1 MAVQTTFSMF
11 QQLLRN
17 SITNDTTLEATLKA
31 ALLLRVDYLP
41 KIEQHVMGA
50 SQVNA
55 ITGGTVD
62 EATDSITFAS
72 GVGGDITFDL
82 ITFGTPVAID
92 GTMAGIGLLLG
103 HVGQGTNSAIAEA
116 DITLQYRTSDSDPWK
131 AFGRTV
137 VLDAISTIQFKATIA
152 TQGVDAD
159 MPQLHLVAEQE

>member
-17 SITNDTTLEATLKA
+17 SINNDTTLEATLKA

-41 KIEQHVMGA
+41 RLEQHVMGA
-50 SQVNA
+50 AEVNA
-55 ITGGTVD
+55 ITGGTAD
-62 EATDSITFAS
+62 EATDSITFAT

-82 ITFGTPVAID
+82 ITFGTPVTID

-103 HVGQGTNSAIAEA
+103 HVGQGTNIPVAEA
-116 DITLQYRTSDSDPWK
+116 DITLQYRETDGGTWK

-137 VLDAISTIQFKATIA
+137 VLTGISTVQFKATVA
-152 TQGVDAD
+152 VQGADAD
-159 MPQLHLVAEQE
+159 MPQLHLIAMQE

>member
-17 SITNDTTLEATLKA
+17 SINNDSSLEATLKA

-41 KIEQHVMGA
+41 RDEHQVMGA

-62 EATDSITFAS
+62 EATNSITFAS
-72 GVGGDITFDL
+72 GSGGDITFDS
-82 ITFGTPVAID
+82 ITFGTPVRID
-92 GTMAGIGLLLG
+92 GTQTSIGLLLG
-103 HVGQGTNSAIAEA
+103 NVGQGTNPAVAES
-116 DITLQYRTSDSDPWK
+116 DITLQYRETDADPWK

-137 VLDAISTIQFKATIA
+137 VLDNISTIQFKATIA
-152 TQGVDAD
+152 VQGADAD
-159 MPQLHLVAEQE
+159 MPQLHLIADQE